1 MKKENF
7 GQTRAGVQA
16 SLYTMENENGM
27 ELKVTDY
34 GATLVNIMVVDK
46 NSRKRD
52 VVLGYDDV
60 SGYETGASFFG
71 ATVGRNANRIAGA
84 SFELGGKTFRL
95 DANEN
100 GNNLHS
106 GLNFYNK
113 RLWEVKQSDAQ
124 SITFALF
131 SPDGDQGYPGD
142 VRIEVTYTLTEN
154 NEVKISYRAIP
165 GEDTILNLTNHSYF
179 NLNGE
184 GENTILNHVV
194 RLDADAFTETDD
206 KLIPTGKMIDVTGTP
221 MDFRQAKAI
230 GQDIGAD
237 YEPLKLAGGY
247 DHNWAL
253 GNHGNCDKAAEVYS
267 PETGISMEVLTDLP
281 GIQMYTGNGIENETG
296 KGGKHYGKH
305 AAVCFETQYFPDA
318 VHHENFEAPVCKAGE
333 TYQTATVYK
342 FRIHE

>member
-7 GQTRAGVQA
+7 GQTKAGVQA
-16 SLYTMENENGM
+16 SLYTMENKNGM

-34 GATLVNIMVVDK
+34 GATLVSLMVADK
-46 NSRKRD
+46 NCQKKD
-52 VVLGYDDV
+52 LVLGYDDV
-60 SGYETGASFFG
+60 SGYESGTSFFG

-84 SFELGGKTFRL
+84 SFELGGKTFHL
-95 DANEN
+95 DANEK

-106 GLNFYNK
+106 GLDFYNK

-142 VRIEVTYTLTEN
+142 VRIEVTYTLTDS

-179 NLNGE
+179 NLNGA
-184 GENTILNHVV
+184 GEETILNHVV
-194 RLDADAFTETDD
+194 RLDANAFTETDD
-206 KLIPTGKMIDVTGTP
+206 ELIPTGKVIEVTGTP
-221 MDFRQAKAI
+221 MDFRQEKAI
-230 GQDIGAD
+230 GEDIGAD

-247 DHNWAL
+247 DHNWVLANQ
-253 GNHGNCDKAAEVYS
+253 GKFEKVAEAYS
-267 PETGISMEVLTDLP
+267 PKSGILMEVLTDLP
-281 GIQMYTGNGIENETG
+281 GIQMYTGNGIESENG
-296 KGGKHYGKH
+296 KEGKHYGKH

-318 VHHENFEAPVCKAGE
+318 VHHENFEAPVCKARE
-333 TYQTATVYK
+333 TYQTTTVYK
-342 FRIHE
+342 FRIRE

>member
-106 GLNFYNK
+106 GP
-113 RLWEVKQSDAQ
+113 VS
-124 SITFALF
+124 
-131 SPDGDQGYPGD
+131 
-142 VRIEVTYTLTEN
+142 YTHLT
-154 NEVKISYRAIP
+154 
-165 GEDTILNLTNHSYF
+165 L
-179 NLNGE
+179 
-184 GENTILNHVV
+184 
-194 RLDADAFTETDD
+194 
-206 KLIPTGKMIDVTGTP
+206 PTT
-221 MDFRQAKAI
+221 
-230 GQDIGAD
+230 
-237 YEPLKLAGGY
+237 
-247 DHNWAL
+247 
-253 GNHGNCDKAAEVYS
+253 
-267 PETGISMEVLTDLP
+267 
-281 GIQMYTGNGIENETG
+281 
-296 KGGKHYGKH
+296 
-305 AAVCFETQYFPDA
+305 
-318 VHHENFEAPVCKAGE
+318 
-333 TYQTATVYK
+333 
-342 FRIHE
+342 

>member
-7 GQTRAGVQA
+7 GQTKAGVQA
-16 SLYTMENENGM
+16 SLYTMENKNGM

-34 GATLVNIMVVDK
+34 GATLVSLMIGDK
-46 NSRKRD
+46 NCQKKD

-60 SGYETGASFFG
+60 SGYESGTSFFG

-84 SFELGGKTFRL
+84 SFELGGKTFHL
-95 DANEN
+95 DANEK

-106 GLNFYNK
+106 GLDFYNK

-142 VRIEVTYTLTEN
+142 VRIEVTYTLTDS

-179 NLNGE
+179 NLNGA
-184 GENTILNHVV
+184 GEETILNHVV
-194 RLDADAFTETDD
+194 RLDANAFTETDD
-206 KLIPTGKMIDVTGTP
+206 ELIPTGKVIEVTGTP
-221 MDFRQAKAI
+221 MDFRQEKAI
-230 GQDIGAD
+230 GEDIGAD
-237 YEPLKLAGGY
+237 YAPLKLAGGY
-247 DHNWAL
+247 DHNWVLANQ
-253 GNHGNCDKAAEVYS
+253 GKFEKVAEVYS
-267 PETGISMEVLTDLP
+267 PESGILMEVLTDLP
-281 GIQMYTGNGIENETG
+281 GIQMYTGNGIESENG
-296 KGGKHYGKH
+296 KEGKHYGKH

-318 VHHENFEAPVCKAGE
+318 VHHENFEAPVCKARE
-333 TYQTATVYK
+333 TYQTTTVYK
-342 FRIHE
+342 FRIRE